1 MPVPAAQACLR
12 AAVPKRL
19 SCRPRLRFMVR
30 HLRNAV
36 ARCISKHWLAARE
49 RAPRSLS
56 PPSERRQAA
65 GGVRCSSMCPAGTSR
80 SRTGD
85 TNTTLSVSEALAVH
99 GSKPVKHC
107 RPHFAA
113 NDRHAYC
120 SARTPWRIQIAS
132 GATRYS
138 KAETEGARSLRRTI
152 YIRCERGLGTSVQ
165 ATLESPSRSRIRSAP
180 SMAAGR
186 EQPRRPPRALHWP
199 NVDQNISAAAHA
211 QAWPAC

>member
-85 TNTTLSVSEALAVH
+85 TNTTLFVSEALAVH
-99 GSKPVKHC
+99 GSKPFKHC

-120 SARTPWRIQIAS
+120 SARTPWRIQVAS

-138 KAETEGARSLRRTI
+138 KAEAEGARSLRRTI
-152 YIRCERGLGTSVQ
+152 YIRCERGLARPGRPWKAPLGLASGVRHPWRL
-165 ATLESPSRSRIRSAP
+165 AESSPGGLPERCIGPMLTRI
-180 SMAAGR
+180 
-186 EQPRRPPRALHWP
+186 
-199 NVDQNISAAAHA
+199 
-211 QAWPAC
+211 